1 MTVCFPNNYIQ
12 RFIFCVSVQA
22 LIFRNKTIMI
32 IVQSVRQPLTVVGH
46 LFIYTHQPFA
56 YPYLLGK
63 YLSALLT
70 LLKSEYLLAF
80 PMELKIL
87 YVFITCMFMVM
98 ASLFGGMHFLYL
110 VAFFTAQKRFDII
123 LLICLCLLFFFPI
136 LFQKPLP
143 HPKSR
148 SFPYISLLGGLC
160 LQAFNYLRK

>member
-123 LLICLCLLFFFPI
+123 LLICLCLLFFF
-136 LFQKPLP
+136 LFY
-143 HPKSR
+143 SR
-148 SFPYISLLGGLC
+148 NHCHIQNPGASHIFH
-160 LQAFNYLRK
+160 F